1 MVLLKSRKTTKQ
13 KWLKTKTKKVTLWFQ
28 IPPSELWKE
37 WSNFQQ
43 SKCSF
48 AQRIEDTLFDD
59 ETGEGPEIEDI
70 AELTGR
76 LLVRLRNVHFDTL
89 QDDELPPVQRKLW
102 KDDLKCLD
110 KALRNVR
117 AMN

>member
-1 MVLLKSRKTTKQ
+1 MAKN
-13 KWLKTKTKKVTLWFQ
+13 KTKESNTVV
-28 IPPSELWKE
+28 PNSPSELWKE
-37 WSNFQQ
+37 WSNYQQ

-70 AELTGR
+70 AELTER
-76 LLVRLRNVHFDTL
+76 LLVRLRNVHFHTL
-89 QDDELPPVQRKLW
+89 QDDEMLPIQRKLW
-102 KDDLKCLD
+102 GDDLKRLD

>member
-1 MVLLKSRKTTKQ
+1 MAKNKNKENNIVVPDS
-13 KWLKTKTKKVTLWFQ
+13 
-28 IPPSELWKE
+28 PSELWKE
-37 WSNFQQ
+37 WSNYQQ

-48 AQRIEDTLFDD
+48 ARRIEDTLFDD
-59 ETGEGPEIEDI
+59 ETGEGPELEDI
-70 AELTGR
+70 VELTER

-102 KDDLKCLD
+102 KDDLKHLD
-110 KALRNVR
+110 KALKNVR